1 MDEFPGNSRRPRKEE
16 PEERSRE
23 KKIAKVVQSEVVRRK
38 KPLNRRLREM
48 IIGDDQTSVS
58 EFLLVEVIVPN
69 IKDLIYDV
77 VNMGVER
84 RLYGE
89 GARPRRGHYGG
100 SRGRGAS
107 HTPYDRI
114 SRGRDDRPQL
124 SRQARA
130 RHDFGEIVIDS
141 RAEAMEVLDSM
152 YDLLE
157 KYEQVT
163 VGNLL
168 ELVGESSNYTD
179 ERYGWTDLQGSG
191 VRRVPGGGFLLD
203 LPRTEDLER

>member
-1 MDEFPGNSRRPRKEE
+1 MDEFPSNSKRPRREE
-16 PEERSRE
+16 SNDRSRD
-23 KKIAKVVQSEVVRRK
+23 KTVVRKVVQGEVVRRK
-38 KPLNRRLREM
+38 KPMGKKLREM
-48 IIGDDQTSVS
+48 IVGDEDTSIS
-58 EFLLVEVIVPN
+58 EMLLLEVIIPN
-69 IKDLIYDV
+69 VKDLIYDV

-89 GARPRRGHYGG
+89 SARPRRGSHY
-100 SRGRGAS
+100 SRGRG

-114 SRGRDDRPQL
+114 SRDREERPRM

-130 RHDFGEIVIDS
+130 KHDFGEIVIDS
-141 RAEAMEVLDSM
+141 RAEALEVLDSM
-152 YDLLE
+152 YELLE

-168 ELVGESSNYTD
+168 ELVGEPSQYTD

>member
-1 MDEFPGNSRRPRKEE
+1 MDEFPSNSKRQRREE
-16 PEERSRE
+16 PQERSKE
-23 KKIAKVVQSEVVRRK
+23 VKIARVVHSEVVRRK
-38 KPLNRRLREM
+38 KPLGKRLREM
-48 IIGDDQTSVS
+48 VIGDEETSVS
-58 EFLLVEVIVPN
+58 EYLLAEVLIPN
-69 IKDLIYDV
+69 IKDLLYDLTT
-77 VNMGVER
+77 MGVER
-84 RLYGE
+84 RLYGDV
-89 GARPRRGHYGG
+89 RPSSRRHRRPGG
-100 SRGRGAS
+100 GGGDNFR
-107 HTPYDRI
+107 YDRV
-114 SRGRDDRPQL
+114 SRERDSRPQL

-130 RHDFGEIVIDS
+130 RHDFGEIVIPT
-141 RAEAMEVLDSM
+141 RAEALEVLDGM

-168 ELVGESSNYTD
+168 EMVGEPSHYTD

>member
-1 MDEFPGNSRRPRKEE
+1 
-16 PEERSRE
+16 
-23 KKIAKVVQSEVVRRK
+23 
-38 KPLNRRLREM
+38 M
-48 IIGDDQTSVS
+48 IIGDDETSVT
-58 EFLLVEVIVPN
+58 EYLLIEVIVPN
-69 IKDLIYDV
+69 IKDLLYDV
-77 VNMGVER
+77 VNMGMER
-84 RLYGE
+84 RLYGDSI
-89 GARPRRGHYGG
+89 RGHRRRPSHRGG
-100 SRGRGAS
+100 G

-114 SRGRDDRPQL
+114 SRERDERPRL

-130 RHDFGEIVIDS
+130 KHDFDEIVIPT
-141 RAEAMEVLDSM
+141 RAEALEVLDSM
-152 YDLLE
+152 YELLE

-168 ELVGESSNYTD
+168 ELVGEASHYTD

>member
-1 MDEFPGNSRRPRKEE
+1 MDEFPSNSRRPRKEE
-16 PEERSRE
+16 PDERGRD
-23 KKIAKVVQSEVVRRK
+23 KKLVKKVVSGEVVRRK
-38 KPLNRRLREM
+38 KPVSKRFREA
-48 IIGDDQTSVS
+48 IIGDEETSVS
-58 EFLLVEVIVPN
+58 EFLLHEVIIPN

-84 RLYGE
+84 RLFGDDL
-89 GARPRRGHYGG
+89 RGRQRSR
-100 SRGRGAS
+100 SRGRGPS

-114 SRGRDDRPQL
+114 SRGRDERPQL

-130 RHDFGEIVIDS
+130 RHDFGEIIIDS
-141 RAEAMEVLDSM
+141 RAEALEVLDGM
-152 YDLLE
+152 YELLE

-168 ELVGESSNYTD
+168 ELVGEPSNYTD

-191 VRRVPGGGFLLD
+191 VRRASGGGFMLD

>member
-1 MDEFPGNSRRPRKEE
+1 MDEFPSNSKRPRRED
-16 PEERSRE
+16 PRERSKE
-23 KKIAKVVQSEVVRRK
+23 IKVAKVVQGEVVHRK
-38 KPLNRRLREM
+38 KSRGKRLRELLV
-48 IIGDDQTSVS
+48 GDDDTSIT
-58 EFLLVEVIVPN
+58 EMLLFEVIVPN

-77 VNMGVER
+77 ATMGVER
-84 RLYGE
+84 RLYGDVRPSNRRHRRPGGGGGYTAYDRVNRE
-89 GARPRRGHYGG
+89 RDERPR
-100 SRGRGAS
+100 
-107 HTPYDRI
+107 
-114 SRGRDDRPQL
+114 L

-130 RHDFGEIVIDS
+130 KHDFGEIVIDS
-141 RAEAMEVLDSM
+141 RAEALEVLDGM

-168 ELVGESSNYTD
+168 EMVGEPSHYTD